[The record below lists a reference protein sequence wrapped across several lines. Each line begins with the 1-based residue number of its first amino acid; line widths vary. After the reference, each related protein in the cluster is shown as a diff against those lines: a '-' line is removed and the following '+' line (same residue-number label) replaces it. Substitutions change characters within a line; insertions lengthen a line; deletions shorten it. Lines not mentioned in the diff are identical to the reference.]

1 MSRRPD
7 AFSQIPTTTRMP
19 IPEAAAAPPAAA
31 PAVPLRAGIV
41 ALREALAQRIVGQ
54 HSLLDRMLVALLTGG
69 HLLVEG
75 LPGLAKTT
83 AVKAL
88 ARAVHARFQRVQFTP
103 DLLPG
108 DLTGGDVFLPADGR
122 TRFVA
127 GPLFHDIVLADE
139 INRAPAKVQSA
150 LLEAMQERQVTV
162 GGATH
167 ALPAMFLVI
176 ATQNPLEQSGTYPL
190 PEAQLDRF
198 LLHVRV
204 DYPSAAHE
212 RGILDLHLAHG
223 AAPAAAQRAE
233 PGDVVVDAETVL
245 HARDAVARVHLAAPL
260 RAAIV
265 GLVRATRAPQGV
277 DPALDG
283 LVAAGASP
291 RATLALAH
299 AAQALAYLRGRD
311 YVIPDDIVELA
322 PDVLRHRIVL
332 QFDAELRAIDVDSLV
347 QRLLRGLRFD

>member
-1 MSRRPD
+1 MSSVPD
-7 AFSQIPTTTRMP
+7 LQTPP
-19 IPEAAAAPPAAA
+19 QPCAASPRQAA
-31 PAVPLRAGIV
+31 VVELRA
-41 ALREALAQRIVGQ
+41 LLARRIVGQ
-54 HSLLDRMLVALLTGG
+54 QSLLDRMVVALLTGG

-88 ARAVHARFQRVQFTP
+88 ARAVHASFQRVQFTP

-108 DLTGGDVFLPADGR
+108 DITGGDIFLPAEGR
-122 TRFVA
+122 SRFAA

-162 GGATH
+162 GGTTYP
-167 ALPAMFLVI
+167 LPPMFLVM

-198 LLHVRV
+198 LLHVV
-204 DYPSAAHE
+204 IDYPSAEQE
-212 RGILDLHLAHG
+212 RSILDMDL
-223 AAPAAAQRAE
+223 AAAERAAADSE
-233 PGDVVVDAETVL
+233 VDTRVDAGAVL
-245 HARDAVARVHLAAPL
+245 QAREEVRRVYLADAL
-260 RAAIV
+260 REFIV
-265 GLVRATRAPQGV
+265 ELVRSTRAPQSR
-277 DPALDG
+277 DPALEG
-283 LVAAGASP
+283 LVDAGASP
-291 RATLALAH
+291 RAMLALAH
-299 AAQALAYLRGRD
+299 SAQALAYLRGRD

-332 QFDAELRAIDVDSLV
+332 NLEAELRGVDADSLV
-347 QRLLRGLRFD
+347 RRLLEGRSFD

>member
-1 MSRRPD
+1 MMDSIQRRL
-7 AFSQIPTTTRMP
+7 I
-19 IPEAAAAPPAAA
+19 E
-31 PAVPLRAGIV
+31 LRAS
-41 ALREALAQRIVGQ
+41 LACRIVGQ
-54 HSLLDRMLVALLTGG
+54 QPLLDRMVVALLTGG

-88 ARAVHARFQRVQFTP
+88 AHAVHASFQRVQFTP

-108 DLTGGDVFLPADGR
+108 DITGGDVFLPAEGR
-122 TRFVA
+122 SRFVA

-162 GGATH
+162 GGTTH
-167 ALPAMFLVI
+167 ALPPLFLVM

-198 LLHVRV
+198 LLHVV
-204 DYPSAAHE
+204 LDYPSEDQE
-212 RGILDLHLAHG
+212 RSILDQDLAD
-223 AAPAAAQRAE
+223 AVSARERAAAQPTVDAATVLEARAE
-233 PGDVVVDAETVL
+233 V
-245 HARDAVARVHLAAPL
+245 RSVHLADSL
-260 RAAIV
+260 RDAIV
-265 GLVRATRAPQGV
+265 TLVRATR
-277 DPALDG
+277 DPERHDASRVG

-291 RATLALAH
+291 RAMLALAH

-332 QFDAELRAIDVDSLV
+332 NLEAELRGVDADALISQLL
-347 QRLLRGLRFD
+347 QRCSFD

>member
-1 MSRRPD
+1 MMDSIQRRL
-7 AFSQIPTTTRMP
+7 I
-19 IPEAAAAPPAAA
+19 E
-31 PAVPLRAGIV
+31 LRAS
-41 ALREALAQRIVGQ
+41 LARRIVGQ
-54 HSLLDRMLVALLTGG
+54 QPLLDRMVVALLTGG

-88 ARAVHARFQRVQFTP
+88 AHAVHASFQRVQFTP

-108 DLTGGDVFLPADGR
+108 DITGGDVFLPAEGR
-122 TRFVA
+122 SRFVA

-162 GGATH
+162 GGTTH
-167 ALPAMFLVI
+167 ALPPLFLVM

-198 LLHVRV
+198 LLHVV
-204 DYPSAAHE
+204 LDYPSEAQE
-212 RGILDLHLAHG
+212 RSILDKDLAD
-223 AAPAAAQRAE
+223 AVSARERAAAQPSVDAATVLEARAE
-233 PGDVVVDAETVL
+233 V
-245 HARDAVARVHLAAPL
+245 RCVHLAESL
-260 RAAIV
+260 RDAIV
-265 GLVRATRAPQGV
+265 TLVRATR
-277 DPALDG
+277 DPERHDASRVG

-291 RATLALAH
+291 RAMLALAH

-332 QFDAELRAIDVDSLV
+332 NLEAELRGVDADALIGQLL
-347 QRLLRGLRFD
+347 QRCSFD

>member
-1 MSRRPD
+1 MTESLCETPAPR
-7 AFSQIPTTTRMP
+7 QQ
-19 IPEAAAAPPAAA
+19 AAQRQAD
-31 PAVPLRAGIV
+31 IV
-41 ALREALAQRIVGQ
+41 ALRALLARRIVGQ
-54 HSLLDRMLVALLTGG
+54 QRLLDRMVVALLTGG

-88 ARAVHARFQRVQFTP
+88 AQAVHASFQRVQFTP

-108 DLTGGDVFLPADGR
+108 DITGGDVFVPAEGR
-122 TRFVA
+122 SRFVR

-162 GGATH
+162 GASTH
-167 ALPAMFLVI
+167 ALPGMFLVM

-198 LLHVRV
+198 LLHVV
-204 DYPSAAHE
+204 IDYPSAEQE
-212 RGILDLHLAHG
+212 RTILDMDLG
-223 AAPAAAQRAE
+223 AGIGGVA
-233 PGDVVVDAETVL
+233 GDPPVCAVDA
-245 HARDAVARVHLAAPL
+245 DAVLRAREEVRGVHLADSL
-260 RAAIV
+260 RQAIV
-265 GLVRATRAPQGV
+265 DLVRTTRAPEQR
-277 DPALDG
+277 DPELAG

-291 RATLALAH
+291 RAMLALAH
-299 AAQALAYLRGRD
+299 SAQALAYLRGRD

-322 PDVLRHRIVL
+322 ADVLRHRLVL
-332 QFDAELRAIDVDSLV
+332 NLEAELRGVDADSLIG
-347 QRLLRGLRFD
+347 RLLGAGAFD

>member
-1 MSRRPD
+1 MSADPLLETPSR
-7 AFSQIPTTTRMP
+7 Q
-19 IPEAAAAPPAAA
+19 AA
-31 PAVPLRAGIV
+31 VIELRAV
-41 ALREALAQRIVGQ
+41 LARRIVGQ
-54 HSLLDRMLVALLTGG
+54 QALLDRMVVALLTGG

-88 ARAVHARFQRVQFTP
+88 ARAVHAGFQRVQFTP

-108 DLTGGDVFLPADGR
+108 DITGGDIFLPAEGR
-122 TRFVA
+122 SRFVA

-162 GGATH
+162 GGATYP
-167 ALPAMFLVI
+167 LPPMFLVM

-198 LLHVRV
+198 LLHVLI
-204 DYPSAAHE
+204 DYPSAEQE
-212 RGILDLHLAHG
+212 RGILDRDLAAGEH
-223 AAPAAAQRAE
+223 A
-233 PGDVVVDAETVL
+233 GDDAEVEPRIDAAVVL
-245 HARDAVARVHLAAPL
+245 RSREDVRRGYLAATLRDA
-260 RAAIV
+260 I
-265 GLVRATRAPQGV
+265 GELVRCSRAPQLR
-277 DPALDG
+277 DPALEG
-283 LVAAGASP
+283 LVDAGASP
-291 RATLALAH
+291 RAMLALAH
-299 AAQALAYLRGRD
+299 SAQALAYLRGRD

-332 QFDAELRAIDVDSLV
+332 NLEAELR
-347 QRLLRGLRFD
+347 G

>member
-1 MSRRPD
+1 MSAHPLLK
-7 AFSQIPTTTRMP
+7 TTP
-19 IPEAAAAPPAAA
+19 PAAAAPSRQAA
-31 PAVPLRAGIV
+31 VVELRAV
-41 ALREALAQRIVGQ
+41 LAQRIVGQ
-54 HSLLDRMLVALLTGG
+54 QALLDRMVVALLTGG

-108 DLTGGDVFLPADGR
+108 DITGGDIFLPAEGCS
-122 TRFVA
+122 RFVA

-162 GGATH
+162 GGTTYP
-167 ALPAMFLVI
+167 LPPMFLVM

-198 LLHVRV
+198 LLHVLI
-204 DYPSAAHE
+204 DYPSAEQE
-212 RGILDLHLAHG
+212 RSILDMDLAAG
-223 AAPAAAQRAE
+223 EGGGDRA
-233 PGDVVVDAETVL
+233 DAETHTRIDAAVVL
-245 HARDAVARVHLAAPL
+245 QAREEVRRVYLAEAL

-265 GLVRATRAPQGV
+265 ELVRCTRAPQLH
-277 DPALDG
+277 DPALEG
-283 LVAAGASP
+283 LVDAGASP
-291 RATLALAH
+291 RAMLALAH
-299 AAQALAYLRGRD
+299 SAQALAYLRGRD

-332 QFDAELRAIDVDSLV
+332 NLEAELRAIDADALV
-347 QRLLRGLRFD
+347 RRLLEVSPAWAGGAGPGLRGA

>member
-1 MSRRPD
+1 MSADPLLETPSR
-7 AFSQIPTTTRMP
+7 Q
-19 IPEAAAAPPAAA
+19 AA
-31 PAVPLRAGIV
+31 VIELRAV
-41 ALREALAQRIVGQ
+41 LARRIVGQ
-54 HSLLDRMLVALLTGG
+54 QALLDRMVVALLTGG

-88 ARAVHARFQRVQFTP
+88 ARAVHAGFQRVQFTP

-108 DLTGGDVFLPADGR
+108 DITGGDIFLPAEGR
-122 TRFVA
+122 SRFVA

-162 GGATH
+162 GGATYP
-167 ALPAMFLVI
+167 LPPMFLVM

-198 LLHVRV
+198 LLHVLI
-204 DYPSAAHE
+204 DYPSAEQE
-212 RGILDLHLAHG
+212 RGILDRDLAAGEH
-223 AAPAAAQRAE
+223 A
-233 PGDVVVDAETVL
+233 GDDAEVEPRIDAAVVL
-245 HARDAVARVHLAAPL
+245 RSREDVRRVYLAETLRDA
-260 RAAIV
+260 IV
-265 GLVRATRAPQGV
+265 DLVRCTRAPQLR
-277 DPALDG
+277 DPALEG
-283 LVAAGASP
+283 LVDAGASP
-291 RATLALAH
+291 RAMLALAH
-299 AAQALAYLRGRD
+299 SAQALAYLRGRD

-332 QFDAELRAIDVDSLV
+332 NLEAELRGIDADALV
-347 QRLLRGLRFD
+347 RRLLDASPAWAGGAHPGPREA